1 MKERQVEIN
10 TKKTII
16 QAKKRN
22 LEEDRGRLKAD
33 IALRR
38 VKIEQIKKKYHLALS
53 SLGQSEEGENL
64 SISQFK
70 IKNAQEKYILQQQ
83 GDELDQKIKTAEK
96 EIIAMEN
103 TLKVVNLS
111 NHSFKN
117 SLSSVKDNGIHYD
130 SLKLYT
136 VLFFLSCV
144 RICSLKKVCCISSA
158 IFTKIL

>member
-1 MKERQVEIN
+1 MRERQVEID
-10 TKKTII
+10 TQKTII

-38 VKIEQIKKKYHLALS
+38 VKIEHIKKKYHLALT
-53 SLGQSEEGENL
+53 SLGKNEEGE
-64 SISQFK
+64 IVTVSQFK

-117 SLSSVKDNGIHYD
+117 IMSPVKDNGTY
-130 SLKLYT
+130 
-136 VLFFLSCV
+136 LS
-144 RICSLKKVCCISSA
+144 
-158 IFTKIL
+158 

>member
-10 TKKTII
+10 ATKSII

-38 VKIEQIKKKYHLALS
+38 LKIEQIKKKYYLALT
-53 SLGQSEEGENL
+53 SLGQNEDGENV
-64 SISQFK
+64 SITQIK
-70 IKNAQEKYILQQQ
+70 IKNAQEKFMLQKE

-117 SLSSVKDNGIHYD
+117 SLSPVKDNGKFLHILFKH
-130 SLKLYT
+130 
-136 VLFFLSCV
+136 VL
-144 RICSLKKVCCISSA
+144 R
-158 IFTKIL
+158 